1 MAPIYVKGGIW
12 TNVEDEI
19 LKASIA
25 KYGLNQWPRVSSLLA
40 RKTAKQ
46 CKARWHEWLAPSVKK
61 LSWSKKEDEKL
72 LRLTKIMPNQWRSI
86 APIIG
91 RTPTQCI
98 ERYQQLLDDHEYLS
112 NEQNAVSDLKLQGL
126 GAEAHSN
133 ASNDA
138 ARVSGSNLQV
148 GDINLNPESRPARPD
163 AIDMDDDEKEM
174 LSEARARL
182 ANTQGKKAKRKA
194 RERMIDETNRISMIQ
209 KRRELKQSGISLK
222 FKLKKKFKEQMDYNL
237 DIPLQRVPESGR
249 FDTENEDGLNSKEKQ
264 KFDKLTERKGTENQ
278 EFKKRQEKQKKR
290 KDIDAKNDKKASLS
304 IVTEGS
310 ATDESV
316 NDRIKR
322 RKLVLPEPT
331 TESTKGAIEDSNI
344 EDTGFGAS
352 INEIEARTYTQSAL
366 LARREAFNEESDDED
381 EIKKEQNNDD
391 HISLIAAVKS
401 EPKEEKSLPNLSLK
415 SKLLNL
421 PKPLN
426 DFEIEFNSDDDDDIF
441 GESKESDELSN
452 NKSILIPQDRAEE
465 EKQEQ
470 LKAEEEERKRFL
482 SQTQV
487 LQRNLLIPNILEMDN
502 SNSAMTKKLTT
513 KEKAELEVN
522 DEMISL
528 IKSDYT
534 KTHPELKRQ
543 DLIKEDLEY
552 DTIQKISNIIKE
564 EMDHEVP
571 NDNFVKIID
580 LNLGKNKS
588 TSISP
593 ENIPS
598 YMSTLKKTAQRA
610 NKLEKLLDVTFGGYV
625 KIQNGIIDKRKV
637 LNNELGILNRDYNIY
652 SNILEEEALAIQ
664 NRKAS
669 LQEGVEDLSK
679 AEQAV
684 QRKFRE
690 LYSR

>member
-98 ERYQQLLDDHEYLS
+98 ERYQQLLDDHEYHS
-112 NEQNAVSDLKLQGL
+112 NEQNAESDLKLQGL
-126 GAEAHSN
+126 GAEAHS
-133 ASNDA
+133 D
-138 ARVSGSNLQV
+138 VSVETAKGSNLQV

-237 DIPLQRVPESGR
+237 DVPLQRVPESGR

-264 KFDKLTERKGTENQ
+264 KFDKLTERTGTENQ

-290 KDIDAKNDKKASLS
+290 KDFDAKNDKKTSLS
-304 IVTEGS
+304 IVLEAS
-310 ATDESV
+310 ATDENV
-316 NDRIKR
+316 NDRVKR
-322 RKLVLPEPT
+322 RKLILPEPT
-331 TESTKGAIEDSNI
+331 TESANGKLEESNI
-344 EDTGFGAS
+344 EDAGFGAS

-366 LARREAFNEESDDED
+366 LARREAFNESDDED
-381 EIKKEQNNDD
+381 ELNKEQNNNDS
-391 HISLIAAVKS
+391 ISPVVGVKS

-426 DFEIEFNSDDDDDIF
+426 DFEIEFNSDDDDIF
-441 GESKESDELSN
+441 GDSKESNELSTN
-452 NKSILIPQDRAEE
+452 RNGIILQDKAEE

-470 LKAEEEERKRFL
+470 LKAAEEERKKNL
-482 SQTQV
+482 SRTQV
-487 LQRNLLIPNILEMDN
+487 LQRNLLIPNIIEMDN
-502 SNSAMTKKLTT
+502 LGSPVTKKSST
-513 KEKAELEVN
+513 KEKAELEVD
-522 DEMISL
+522 DEMFTL
-528 IKSDYT
+528 IKSDYA

-543 DLIKEDLEY
+543 DLIKEDLDY
-552 DTIQKISNIIKE
+552 DRIQKISNIIKE
-564 EMDHEVP
+564 EMDHDISV
-571 NDNFVKIID
+571 DSFTKIID
-580 LNLGKNKS
+580 STLAKNKS
-588 TSISP
+588 TIISS
-593 ENIPS
+593 ENVSS
-598 YMSTLKKTAQRA
+598 YMSILKKTAQRA
-610 NKLEKLLDVTFGGYV
+610 NKLEKILDVTFGGYV
-625 KIQNGIIDKRKV
+625 KVQNSLIDKRKV
-637 LNNELGILNRDYNIY
+637 LNSELGILNKDFNIY

-664 NRKAS
+664 ERKAS
-669 LQEGVEDLSK
+669 LQEGVEDLSA
-679 AEQAV
+679 AEQIV
-684 QRKFRE
+684 QRKFRD